1 MRGHEF
7 IGQGVEKGTFNEVFG
22 GEQSLVES
30 LQVTSGSLLPPFKTV
45 RVVKNNS
52 EDAELPFLDEQQQ
65 YDCSGIKPA
74 TKPTT
79 YTQTQTII
87 VNKELK
93 QRQQQSGDHPKDCG
107 IREII
112 SQRGQEAQLM
122 CSADR
127 PQRVA
132 SSSELRAFEVLAAPF
147 ARRTPTKKAESS
159 VLPISF
165 VDEISKVKP
174 RESLANRQAIS
185 SHHESSHKASANSS
199 HSDSPSNKCSSSQ

>member
-1 MRGHEF
+1 MSGAVDEPLGVRRHEF

-22 GEQSLVES
+22 GECSLVES

-45 RVVKNNS
+45 RVQNDES
-52 EDAELPFLDEQQQ
+52 TPFLGDSE
-65 YDCSGIKPA
+65 YEKPA
-74 TKPTT
+74 TKPTTT

-93 QRQQQSGDHPKDCG
+93 QLQLSVDPKDCG

-112 SQRGQEAQLM
+112 SQKEEEVQGWHQRFLQKGQQEAQLT

-132 SSSELRAFEVLAAPF
+132 SSSELRSFEVLAAPF

-159 VLPISF
+159 LLPSSSISF

-174 RESLANRQAIS
+174 RESLAANR
-185 SHHESSHKASANSS
+185 
-199 HSDSPSNKCSSSQ
+199 